1 MSRRHSGL
9 LLTLGTAAAA
19 LLVGASLLADGTGVE
34 GWHRATQLTAHFS
47 AFVFLSAF
55 LAGPLAR
62 IATSA
67 TTRALIRERRGI
79 GLGFAGAHFVHLA
92 AIVTYFAKG
101 GLRPPIFVPILG
113 GFGYVLI
120 ALMAITSND
129 RAVHA
134 LGRNW
139 KRLHTFGIYYIWLIF
154 ELTYLG
160 RLMDPRRHVSIYYV
174 MTGLFVVALAVRI
187 ASRRIRRTQ
196 PQNLKP
202 RAEQLRAV

>member
-1 MSRRHSGL
+1 L
-9 LLTLGTAAAA
+9 LLTLGTDTAA
-19 LLVGASLLADGTGVE
+19 LLVAASLLAGGTAVE
-34 GWHRATQLTAHFS
+34 GWHRATQLTARFS

-62 IATSA
+62 ISTSA
-67 TTRALIRERRGI
+67 TTRALVRERRRI

-92 AIVTYFAKG
+92 ALLTYFAKG
-101 GLRPPIFVPILG
+101 GIRPPIFVPILG

-129 RAVHA
+129 WAVRA

-160 RLMDPRRHVSIYYV
+160 RLMDPQRHAPIYYV
-174 MTGLFVVALAVRI
+174 MTGLFLVALAVRLT
-187 ASRRIRRTQ
+187 SRRTGHARM
-196 PQNLKP
+196 QNLES
-202 RAEQLRAV
+202 RAEKLRAV